1 MFLKLA
7 DKLVK
12 QGDLLGALQAIA
24 KAKEFDPQN
33 RYADAYEERVIRLLR
48 ESGTPIPKGFP
59 KTRTIA
65 QIPFPPPPK
74 GAEGM
79 PSAESQLNTIARVL
93 DRVEKKKE
101 IRDPKNAA
109 IVAKIA
115 SLVTSANQLLGH
127 GRYGEALNAVARA
140 LLLDPNS
147 GELRNLE
154 EQIRAS
160 EEDARVRSLKRQEEK
175 EREER
180 RRRERILQQEVERL
194 KTDQEQK
201 RKQEENQRRAAH
213 EQKIAQSIQHTRDF
227 LASGYL
233 DEAQC
238 ELAFVSV
245 LAPGSTEVIAL
256 EAELARRQQERERA
270 AQEAQRRQLE
280 EQRQREYHLRRQIER
295 SIKEAESLAQ
305 GGQFDEA
312 LRVLTDAYLL
322 DPNDKSI
329 QSCED
334 RILVARAV
342 HAEKIEEERRARE
355 EARLQAEAAE
365 LAEAQARERT
375 RIHEEEQHKKEDE
388 REAAEAQIATHLL
401 AARTYLADNRI
412 KEALAEVALGFIIDP
427 FHTDV
432 KAVEELITDQ
442 MAQNK
447 KGSSADESENLP
459 PEVEADIVIIA
470 KHLVLAKQLA
480 SQQRYLPALH
490 EVERALAV
498 DPESIA
504 AKRLAASLKQEFQ
517 TQEELRRAN
526 QKSHS
531 SSSRSA
537 SSSQQPVNTADLG
550 FGANIDYVDQL
561 IRVQLDAS
569 SENREAEKSAE
580 VIYPWKRWWFKAV
593 LVFAL
598 AALLYIALSSRTQRP
613 PESVTPT
620 EQVSPSQ
627 PAADGATNPDKPE
640 NE

>member
-24 KAKEFDPQN
+24 KAKESDPQN
-33 RYADAYEERVIRLLR
+33 RYAEAYEERVKKLLR
-48 ESGTPIPKGFP
+48 ESGTPIPKSFP
-59 KTRTIA
+59 KTRTVGES
-65 QIPFPPPPK
+65 PFPPPPK
-74 GAEGM
+74 GAEGL

-93 DRVEKKKE
+93 DRGEKKKG
-101 IRDPKNAA
+101 IRDTKNAA
-109 IVAKIA
+109 IVAKIS
-115 SLVTSANQLLGH
+115 SLVTSANQLLVH
-127 GRYGEALNAVARA
+127 GRYDEALNAVARA
-140 LLLDPNS
+140 LLLDPRS
-147 GELRNLE
+147 GELRTLE
-154 EQIRAS
+154 EQIRSS
-160 EEDARVRSLKRQEEK
+160 EEEARLRSLKRQEEK
-175 EREER
+175 EREDR
-180 RRRERILQQEVERL
+180 RRRERILLEEVERL

-213 EQKIAQSIQHTRDF
+213 EQKIAQSLQHTRAF
-227 LASGYL
+227 LAGGHL

-256 EAELARRQQERERA
+256 EAELVRRQQERERA
-270 AQEAQRRQLE
+270 AVEAQRRQLE
-280 EQRQREYHLRRQIER
+280 EQRQREYHLRKQIQR
-295 SIKEAESLAQ
+295 SIKEAESLALA
-305 GGQFDEA
+305 GQFDEA

-322 DPNDKSI
+322 DPNDKNI

-334 RILVARAV
+334 RILVARAT
-342 HAEKIEEERRARE
+342 HAEKIEAERRIQE
-355 EARLQAEAAE
+355 EARLLAEAAE

-375 RIHEEEQHKKEDE
+375 RIHEEEQRKKEDE
-388 REAAEAQIATHLL
+388 REVADAQIATHLL

-442 MAQNK
+442 IARNK
-447 KGSSADESENLP
+447 QGASPDQSENLP

-490 EVERALAV
+490 EVEKALAV

-504 AKRLAASLKQEFQ
+504 AKRLAASLKQEFE

-526 QKSHS
+526 RKSHS
-531 SSSRSA
+531 PSSRSA
-537 SSSQQPVNTADLG
+537 SSSEQPANTAQLG
-550 FGANIDYVDQL
+550 FGENIDYVDKLIQAQL
-561 IRVQLDAS
+561 EGPS
-569 SENREAEKSAE
+569 GNGEAEKSAE
-580 VIYPWKRWWFKAV
+580 VIYPWKRWWFKVV
-593 LVFAL
+593 LAFAL
-598 AALLYIALSSRTQRP
+598 AALLYVALSSRTQRP
-613 PESVTPT
+613 AESVTPT
-620 EQVSPSQ
+620 EQVSPSE
-627 PAADGATNPDKPE
+627 PAADGATNPDKTE